1 MHAPQP
7 LAHSNAPASLASKKI
22 VHIGHIET
30 VLLLSRKK
38 GRQIPLGGLSG
49 LSGLGSRSVCM
60 TRMQTI
66 FSWL

>member
-30 VLLLSRKK
+30 VPLLSRKK

-49 LSGLGSRSVCM
+49 LGPRSVCM